1 MRPRSVSGETDD
13 ARGRTAHHE
22 GTCEALDEPGA
33 EGVEAFELRE
43 VDIDASRLSVAPGGS
58 SMILFELG
66 GMLGRPGARGCKRQ
80 VFALGGDGEP
90 GSVHGFLPAAG
101 AGAHC
106 NT

>member
-1 MRPRSVSGETDD
+1 MT

-33 EGVEAFELRE
+33 EGVEPFESGE
-43 VDIDASRLSVAPGGS
+43 VDIDASRLSVAPGGVIDDS
-58 SMILFELG
+58 FELG

-80 VFALGGDGEP
+80 VLALGGHGEP

-106 NT
+106 DT